1 MQMNTRK
8 AVGVITPSINK
19 NKSNNSSYRKKYT
32 GLFFVLP
39 SVLFIGVFFILPLIL
54 TGWMSLHDWPL
65 LGASKFIG
73 LDNYA
78 AITSDNRFWDSLL
91 FTVKY
96 TLLVTPVIFI
106 LAFILALLVNRPAP
120 GIGIYRTIYFLPVV
134 VGLGT
139 ASLLWVWMLNDRV
152 GVFDQIL
159 VQLGIIRDP
168 IIWLADPNIAL
179 GVTVLMVVWKT
190 VGLTMLLL
198 LIGIQGIPEELNQA
212 AMVDGASYLAR
223 FVRITL
229 PLLRR
234 TLALALILSVIG
246 SFLAFDQFYIMT
258 RGGPQNQ
265 TITIVYWIYNNA
277 FTYFKLGYG
286 AALSIVLLLILVVL
300 SIVQLLILR
309 DNTEY

>member
-1 MQMNTRK
+1 
-8 AVGVITPSINK
+8 
-19 NKSNNSSYRKKYT
+19 
-32 GLFFVLP
+32 
-39 SVLFIGVFFILPLIL
+39 
-54 TGWMSLHDWPL
+54 MSLHNWPL
-65 LGASKFIG
+65 LGDSKFIG

-78 AITSDNRFWDSLL
+78 NIATDNRFWDSLL

-96 TLLVTPVIFI
+96 TLFVTPVIFI
-106 LAFILALLVNRPAP
+106 LAFILALLVNHPVR
-120 GIGIYRTIYFLPVV
+120 GIGIFRTIYFVPVV
-134 VGLGT
+134 IGLGT

-159 VQLGIIRDP
+159 LQLGVIQEP
-168 IIWLADPNIAL
+168 IIWLADANTAL
-179 GVTVLMVVWKT
+179 GVTILMVVWKT

-198 LIGIQGIPEELNQA
+198 LMGIQGIPVELNQA

-223 FVRITL
+223 FMRITL

-265 TITIVYWIYNNA
+265 TVTIVYWIYNNA

-300 SIVQLLILR
+300 SVVQLVILR

>member
-1 MQMNTRK
+1 MNLKTSE
-8 AVGVITPSINK
+8 AVGVITSSIG
-19 NKSNNSSYRKKYT
+19 KSDYRKKYT

-39 SVLFIGVFFILPLIL
+39 SVLFMGVFFILPLIL
-54 TGWMSLHDWPL
+54 TGWMSLHNWPL
-65 LGASKFIG
+65 LGDSKFIG

-78 AITSDNRFWDSLL
+78 TIATDNRFWDSLL

-96 TLLVTPVIFI
+96 TLFVTPVIFI
-106 LAFILALLVNRPAP
+106 LAFILALLVNRPVP

-134 VGLGT
+134 IGLGT

-152 GVFDQIL
+152 GVFNQIL
-159 VQLGIIRDP
+159 LQIGIINEP
-168 IIWLADPNIAL
+168 VVWLADSNTAL
-179 GVTVLMVVWKT
+179 GMTILMVVWKA

-198 LIGIQGIPEELNQA
+198 LMGIQGIPEELNQA
-212 AMVDGASYLAR
+212 AMVDGANYLAR

-246 SFLAFDQFYIMT
+246 SFLAFDQFYIIT

-286 AALSIVLLLILVVL
+286 AALSIVLLIILVIL
-300 SIVQLLILR
+300 SVVQLLVLR